1 MNSVKRVIDNK
12 QKQANKRI
20 AKKVVSGKIGA
31 GKDKKEAIE
40 KAGYDY
46 DAVKDRVNI
55 MIRGNMNQ
63 TISDVAQEVIEG
75 IWGEGEICKQLL
87 IEAGYNYND
96 VIREIERL
104 KK

>member
-1 MNSVKRVIDNK
+1 MNSVGRVIANK
-12 QKQANKRI
+12 QKRTNKRI
-20 AKKVVSGKIGA
+20 AKEIVSGKIGA

-46 DAVKDRVNI
+46 DAVKDRFNT

-75 IWGEGEICKQLL
+75 IWGEGDICKQLL

-96 VIREIERL
+96 VLREIERL
-104 KK
+104 RN